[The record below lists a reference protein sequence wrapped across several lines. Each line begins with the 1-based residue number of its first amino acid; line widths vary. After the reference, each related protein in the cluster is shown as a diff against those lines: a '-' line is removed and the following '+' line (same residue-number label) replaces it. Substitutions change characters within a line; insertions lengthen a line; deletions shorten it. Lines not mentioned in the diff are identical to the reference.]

1 MRHFVFKAVVVAAA
15 MFLLSI
21 GASAQNV
28 LETDNQDMQYTVIR
42 VLAYGEEV
50 NVVGS
55 LEWKGDAVIRN
66 LMFDTDNFKIV
77 DDLGAVYSGDAVQ
90 IMTGAIP
97 SAVVE
102 QLNPGSRPALMIKIK
117 GVGSDA
123 TAFTSID
130 LPYKCSSDSGTLTG
144 KFSWSNEL
152 KFK

>member
-1 MRHFVFKAVVVAAA
+1 MSTTPILYKIMRHFVFKAVVVAAA

-55 LEWKGDAVIRN
+55 LEWKGDVVIRN

-102 QLNPGSRPALMIKIK
+102 QLNPGSRTALMIK
-117 GVGSDA
+117 
-123 TAFTSID
+123 
-130 LPYKCSSDSGTLTG
+130 L
-144 KFSWSNEL
+144 
-152 KFK
+152 

>member
-1 MRHFVFKAVVVAAA
+1 M
-15 MFLLSI
+15 
-21 GASAQNV
+21 
-28 LETDNQDMQYTVIR
+28 IR

-77 DDLGAVYSGDAVQ
+77 DDLGAVYSGDTVQ
-90 IMTGAIP
+90 IMTGTIP

-102 QLNPGSRPALMIKIK
+102 QLNPGSRTALMIKIK